1 MNADDGSSGSSRS
14 ERAVF
19 ESLDDADCRAILRET
34 SQPRTASQLAD
45 TCAIASSTLYRKLDR
60 LIRASLVRKRETNG
74 PDGGR
79 VTRFERDFDGI
90 MITMDDDGLS
100 VDITR
105 PPGETDAASPDAAE
119 GDDVP

>member
-1 MNADDGSSGSSRS
+1 MDADDGSSAGSRS
-14 ERAVF
+14 ERPVF
-19 ESLDDADCRAILRET
+19 ESLDDADCRAVLRET
-34 SQPRTASQLAD
+34 SQPRTAKQLAD
-45 TCAIASSTLYRKLDR
+45 TCGIASSTLYRKLDL

-100 VDITR
+100 IDITR
-105 PPGETDAASPDAAE
+105 PPGETASGSPDIAE
-119 GDDVP
+119 RDDPP

>member
-1 MNADDGSSGSSRS
+1 MNADDGSSGGPRS
-14 ERAVF
+14 EHPVF

-34 SQPRTASQLAD
+34 SQPRTAAQLAG
-45 TCAIASSTLYRKLDR
+45 TCDIASSTLYRKLDR
-60 LIRASLVRKRETNG
+60 LIRATLVRKRETNG

-90 MITMDDDGLS
+90 TITMDNDGLS

-105 PPGETDAASPDAAE
+105 S
-119 GDDVP
+119 